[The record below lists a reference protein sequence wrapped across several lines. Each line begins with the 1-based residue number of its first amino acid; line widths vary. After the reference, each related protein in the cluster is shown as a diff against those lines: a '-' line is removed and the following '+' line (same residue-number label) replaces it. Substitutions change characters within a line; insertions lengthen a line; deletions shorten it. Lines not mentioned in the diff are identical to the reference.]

1 MTVELVRRGQHLE
14 RALELAEELE
24 VHVGGAE
31 LVVAG
36 QPSAITAFAGALVH
50 AGFEVSRER
59 RLQVAAA
66 VPIRERV
73 AERDG
78 LTLRLRTV

>member
-1 MTVELVRRGQHLE
+1 MTVKLARGRHLE

-24 VHVGGAE
+24 IHVGTAE

-36 QPSAITAFAGALVH
+36 QPSAVAGFAGALER
-50 AGFEVSRER
+50 AGFQVSRER